1 MAATMAMADRRI
13 VSRILHHL
21 SFMTY
26 IARQQSGPDEPV
38 ELREYRPTLVPSI
51 LVNKLW
57 FEEGISIV
65 WKQCPH
71 LPAMKAMRMER
82 RQYYASK
89 VEQLFVSGPPTESD
103 DNLAYVENL
112 RWPNLKRLDMEL
124 DWKMYGKSLKGLLHP
139 GLEHLGLSGE
149 QTAGSTYLSEVALP
163 TLIAPCTNL
172 TSIYLGPDMI
182 DPSDAVH
189 SQVLI
194 NMLDSASSIK
204 DIRIMNTAFFGK
216 DSLFSRLISRPG
228 LEVLECDLEPGLQLL
243 PTISGIIAPSSS
255 FASLKRLRTI
265 CYPEIALAL
274 AKHLRHIEELHLEV
288 ARLPVHE
295 QQDSDRSVL
304 DDLLAEFS
312 SCPQLR
318 SLQINVGELGVE
330 NPSSSSSSCPT
341 ISGSALIKLARG
353 CPHLEALDLI
363 ASSSAIDGSNI
374 SSVQFN
380 VFSRLAPNLT
390 LLNVKFHPRTTL
402 ALETTALLSLGRHC
416 PRLQV
421 LRLKG
426 ALHLPSVHAA
436 TDEPPTSDIDVRTA
450 STLEERSP
458 TIPKIIVY
466 EDETSDSVPLDIP
479 GNTATL
485 PQTPLFPNL
494 IHLGLARPQSI
505 LYIYKSSYI
514 SSSSS
519 SLASSTSDP
528 TLEKDLVETWASHL
542 LANFP
547 CLEILEAWGD
557 WTGEDVDSLKYIL
570 PLEEVLA
577 TTWEFLSGI
586 TQDLWETDEDGL
598 NSASEYEDWSD
609 DYAEG
614 ISLDSRSS
622 GDDWDKASLINE
634 LPIQDLVLGNG
645 YPEVYEEEPD
655 GMLTPGRT
663 ETAEER
669 TYFDS
674 R

>member
-13 VSRILHHL
+13 ISLILHHL
-21 SFMTY
+21 SNMTY
-26 IARQQSGPDEPV
+26 IARQQCGPDEPV
-38 ELREYRPTLVPSI
+38 ELREYRPTLIPPI

-57 FEEGISIV
+57 FEEGIPIV

-71 LPAMKAMRMER
+71 LPAMKTMSMER
-82 RQYYASK
+82 RQYYANK
-89 VEQLFVSGPPTESD
+89 VEQLFVSGPPAESD
-103 DNLAYVENL
+103 ENLAYVENL
-112 RWPNLKRLDMEL
+112 KWPNLKRLDMEL
-124 DWKMYGKSLKGLLHP
+124 DWMIFGKSLQGLLHL

-149 QTAGSTYLSEVALP
+149 QIAGSAYLSDVALP
-163 TLIAPCTNL
+163 TLLAPCTNL
-172 TSIYLGPDMI
+172 TSIYLGPNMI

-189 SQVLI
+189 SQVLS
-194 NMLDSASSIK
+194 NMLDSAPSIK

-216 DSLFSRLISRPG
+216 DSLFSRLISRSG
-228 LEVLECDLEPGLQLL
+228 LEVLEFDLEPGLQLL
-243 PTISGIIAPSSS
+243 PILSDIVTPSSS
-255 FASLKRLRTI
+255 FTSLKRLRTI

-274 AKHLRHIEELHLEV
+274 AKHLRHVEELHLEV
-288 ARLPVHE
+288 ARLPDHE
-295 QQDSDRSVL
+295 QQDSDKSIL
-304 DDLLAEFS
+304 DDLLAELS
-312 SCPQLR
+312 SCSQLR
-318 SLQINVGELGVE
+318 SLQINVGELGAE
-330 NPSSSSSSCPT
+330 NPSLTSCPA
-341 ISGSALIKLARG
+341 ISGTALIRLARG

-374 SSVQFN
+374 SSVQFD
-380 VFSRLAPNLT
+380 VFCRLAPQLT
-390 LLNVKFHPRTTL
+390 LLNMKFHPRTTL
-402 ALETTALLSLGRHC
+402 ALETTALSSLGRHC

-426 ALHLPSVHAA
+426 ALHLPSVAAA
-436 TDEPPTSDIDVRTA
+436 TDEPHTSDIDVTTA
-450 STLEERSP
+450 STLEDRSP
-458 TIPKIIVY
+458 TIPTIIVH
-466 EDETSDSVPLDIP
+466 EDETSESVQLGILGD
-479 GNTATL
+479 TATP

-519 SLASSTSDP
+519 SIASSINDP
-528 TLEKDLVETWASHL
+528 TIEKDLVETWASHL
-542 LANFP
+542 LGNFP
-547 CLEILEAWGD
+547 SLEILEAWGD

-586 TQDLWETDEDGL
+586 TQDLWETDEDAP

-614 ISLDSRSS
+614 ISFDSRSS

-634 LPIQDLVLGNG
+634 LPVQDLALGNG
-645 YPEVYEEEPD
+645 YPNVYEEEPD